1 MATIVSPPHFSPVE
15 DAENIKKACQGFGTD
30 EKAIISILGHR
41 SLFQRKLIRQ
51 AYQEIYHEDLIQQLK
66 SELSGDFEKAICL
79 WVLDP
84 PERDA
89 LLVNLALQKP
99 VPDSKVLVE
108 IACMRS
114 PEDLLATRRAYRC
127 LYKRS
132 LEEDLASRTT
142 GDIRKLLVA
151 TASAYKYDGEEI
163 DETLAHSEAAILH
176 DEILGKAVDHEE
188 TIRVISTRSGVQL
201 CAIFNRYK
209 DIYGRSIT
217 KETEQLIP
225 VFLHDNNRNETFDD
239 SQDMLSHPT
248 NEYLSALRA
257 AIRCIKNPNRYY
269 AKVLRN
275 AINTAGTDEDALTR
289 VIVTRA
295 EKDLKKITELYH
307 KRNNESLDQ
316 AMAKETSR
324 DYKAFLLALLGHG
337 GI

>member
-15 DAENIKKACQGFGTD
+15 DAENIKAACQGWGTN

-41 SLFQRKLIRQ
+41 NLFQRKLIRQ
-51 AYQEIYHEDLIQQLK
+51 AYQEIYHEDLIHQLK
-66 SELSGDFEKAICL
+66 SELSGNFERAICL

-89 LLVNLALQKP
+89 LLAHLALQKP
-99 VPDSKVLVE
+99 VPDYKVLVE

-114 PEDLLATRRAYRC
+114 PEDLLAARRAYRC

-132 LEEDLASRTT
+132 LEEDLASRTI
-142 GDIRKLLVA
+142 GDIRRLLVA
-151 TASAYKYDGEEI
+151 MVSAYKYDGEEI
-163 DETLAHSEAAILH
+163 DEMLAQSEAAILH

-188 TIRVISTRSGVQL
+188 TIRVLSTRSSMQL
-201 CAIFNRYK
+201 SAIFNRYK

-217 KETEQLIP
+217 KDL
-225 VFLHDNNRNETFDD
+225 LN
-239 SQDMLSHPT
+239 HPT

-257 AIRCIKNPNRYY
+257 AIRCIKNPIRYH

-275 AINTAGTDEDALTR
+275 SINTVGTDEDALNR
-289 VIVTRA
+289 VVVTRA
-295 EKDLKKITELYH
+295 EKDLKNITELYL
-307 KRNNESLDQ
+307 KRNNVSLDQ
-316 AMAKETSR
+316 AIANETSG

-337 GI
+337 EI

>member
-15 DAENIKKACQGFGTD
+15 DAENIKKACQGWGTD

-41 SLFQRKLIRQ
+41 NLFQRKLIRQ
-51 AYQEIYHEDLIQQLK
+51 AYQEIYHEDLIHQLK

-89 LLVNLALQKP
+89 LLANLALQKP
-99 VPDSKVLVE
+99 VPDCKVLVE
-108 IACMRS
+108 ITCMRS

-132 LEEDLASRTT
+132 LEEDLAFPYYR
-142 GDIRKLLVA
+142 RHQEA

-188 TIRVISTRSGVQL
+188 TIRVISTRSSVQL
-201 CAIFNRYK
+201 CAILNRYK
-209 DIYGRSIT
+209 DIYGRSFT
-217 KETEQLIP
+217 KDI
-225 VFLHDNNRNETFDD
+225 
-239 SQDMLSHPT
+239 LSHPT

-275 AINTAGTDEDALTR
+275 AINTVGTDEDALTR

-316 AMAKETSR
+316 AIAKETSR

>member
-15 DAENIKKACQGFGTD
+15 DAENIKKACQGWGTD

-41 SLFQRKLIRQ
+41 NLFQRKLIRQ
-51 AYQEIYHEDLIQQLK
+51 AYQEIYHEDLLHQLK
-66 SELSGDFEKAICL
+66 SELSGDFERAICL

-89 LLVNLALQKP
+89 LLANLALQKP
-99 VPDSKVLVE
+99 VPDCKVLIE

-163 DETLAHSEAAILH
+163 DENLAHSEAAILH
-176 DEILGKAVDHEE
+176 DEILGKVVDHEE
-188 TIRVISTRSGVQL
+188 AIRVISTRSSVQL

-217 KETEQLIP
+217 KDL
-225 VFLHDNNRNETFDD
+225 
-239 SQDMLSHPT
+239 LSHPT

-257 AIRCIKNPNRYY
+257 AIRCIKNPDRYY

-275 AINTAGTDEDALTR
+275 AINTVGTDEDALTR

-295 EKDLKKITELYH
+295 EKDLKKITELYL
-307 KRNNESLDQ
+307 KRNNETLDQ
-316 AMAKETSR
+316 AIAKEISG